1 MVADA
6 GATASAG
13 AVRNLE
19 RDEFSFDF
27 RRHCFASL
35 AMTIRSNLIPLYTL
49 KTGKPGITRL
59 SKRDN
64 SQEKGRRPRRE
75 VGAPAKCSLRGG
87 NAGKGFASPKNRADA
102 CTREQAWNRT
112 AVVPPVER
120 GPRIYTRG

>member
-27 RRHCFASL
+27 RRHRFASL

-49 KTGKPGITRL
+49 KTGKTGITRL
-59 SKRDN
+59 YKRDN

-75 VGAPAKCSLRGG
+75 VGAPALSSLRGWH
-87 NAGKGFASPKNRADA
+87 AGKGIASPKNRADPY
-102 CTREQAWNRT
+102 TREQDWA
-112 AVVPPVER
+112 
-120 GPRIYTRG
+120 

>member
-49 KTGKPGITRL
+49 TTGKPGITRL

-64 SQEKGRRPRRE
+64 SQETSRRPRRE
-75 VGAPAKCSLRGG
+75 VGAPAQCSLRGG
-87 NAGKGFASPKNRADA
+87 KAGKGFGSPTER
-102 CTREQAWNRT
+102 
-112 AVVPPVER
+112 ER
-120 GPRIYTRG
+120 GA